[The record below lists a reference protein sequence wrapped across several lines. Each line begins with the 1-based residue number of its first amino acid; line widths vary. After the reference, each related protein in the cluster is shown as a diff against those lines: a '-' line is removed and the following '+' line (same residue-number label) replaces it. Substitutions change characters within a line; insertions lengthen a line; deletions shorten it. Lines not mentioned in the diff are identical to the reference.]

1 MSAGDRLTDDLLLG
15 PRRSPVGPDDLAL
28 VRADLEVGVA
38 EAVAGLAPG
47 DLVEVSLATLRRAG
61 CRPGATAIADEPFAW
76 KPTFARR
83 SLGLAAV
90 RACLAG
96 RFRAPA
102 DAVAPLADEAL
113 EEWRRTGWRTFHWE
127 PWFAGLGPGGRA
139 VVLAEAVTWATALW
153 TAVDW
158 TVLARAAT
166 VGGPDD
172 LWTCPGPRTVRL
184 KGRCEARLRSS
195 ATGPGVPAALVSLAS
210 GAPGPDWRAELGFLA
225 LTAGLRAPDHGVPS
239 RVAGLW
245 PETGDRHV
253 VEVDRDVLH
262 DAARLV
268 VSTVGA
274 AAAWRGAATGAGV
287 AVAGTR

>member
-1 MSAGDRLTDDLLLG
+1 MSPGGRLTDDLLLA
-15 PRRSPVGPDDLAL
+15 PLRTAVGTDELAA
-28 VRADLEVGVA
+28 VRADLEQGVA

-47 DLVEVSLATLRRAG
+47 ELVEVSLATLRRAG
-61 CRPGATAIADEPFAW
+61 SRPAAVGTADEPFAW
-76 KPTFARR
+76 KPVFVRR

-90 RACLAG
+90 RACLGG

-127 PWFAGLGPGGRA
+127 PWCAGLGQGGRA

-166 VGGPDD
+166 VGGADD

-184 KGRCEARLRSS
+184 KARCEVRLRDRS
-195 ATGPGVPAALVSLAS
+195 APVAHGGPSALVSLAS
-210 GAPGPDWRAELGFLA
+210 GVPGPGWQGELGYLA

-239 RVAGLW
+239 RVVGLW
-245 PETGDRHV
+245 PETGDRRM
-253 VEVDRDVLH
+253 VEVDRAVLD

-268 VSTVGA
+268 VSTVDA
-274 AAAWRGAATGAGV
+274 IATARRGAAGVGV
-287 AVAGTR
+287 AVA